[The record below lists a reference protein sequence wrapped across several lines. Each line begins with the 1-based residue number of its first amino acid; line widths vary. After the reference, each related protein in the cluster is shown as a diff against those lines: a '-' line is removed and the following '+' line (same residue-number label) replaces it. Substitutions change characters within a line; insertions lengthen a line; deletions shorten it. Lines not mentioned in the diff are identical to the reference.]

1 MNEYQLAN
9 QNLLNHYERINKNHS
24 FLVNL
29 LIRNTSPEASKII
42 KEYLEF
48 LENEQ

>member
-1 MNEYQLAN
+1 MNDYQKAN
-9 QNLLNHYERINKNHS
+9 EILLNHYERINKNHN

-29 LIRNTSPEASKII
+29 LIKNTSPEVSKII

-48 LENEQ
+48 LENK

>member
-1 MNEYQLAN
+1 MDDYQEAN
-9 QNLLNHYERINKNHS
+9 NYLLSSYERINKNHN

-42 KEYLEF
+42 KKYLEF
-48 LENEQ
+48 LENK

>member
-1 MNEYQLAN
+1 MDDYQKAN
-9 QNLLNHYERINKNHS
+9 NYLLSSYERINKNHN

-29 LIRNTSPEASKII
+29 LIRNTSSEASKII

-48 LENEQ
+48 LENK